1 MHFLLKPFELLYR
14 GINRT
19 RRALY
24 QTGVLRAK
32 RLHRPVISVGNIAAG
47 GAGKTPAVIAVCR
60 DLAGRGLRVAV
71 LTRGYGRGDQ
81 SYTGIVASNDAVKYG
96 DEPVLIRQST
106 NASVLVGSNRHENA
120 TDYDCDVF
128 VLDDGFQHLQ
138 LHRDFDLVIDAP
150 ARFYREGRSA
160 LKDADAVVPRRLRL
174 SIPEELRG
182 QPVFAFAG
190 LADNE
195 QFFDSLRDAGLDLIG
210 TKGFPDH
217 HRYTPADLAQLRR
230 DANGATL
237 VTTEKDAVKID
248 AGDAV
253 AIGAEFVMPDD
264 VFEQIA
270 KVAAPN
276 AAPHAAPNVTAEQR
290 RGRKRKSALLQRVE
304 YVAYRVVARAVSSIS
319 DERLLRWGTR
329 LGALAS
335 KVLRGRDR
343 LALRNLRRTFPDRDA
358 GSLRRTLDECW
369 RHFGREFMISVRTQ
383 ALSREEIARRGT
395 FENVHILEEAI
406 ARGKGTIVI
415 SAHWGTWEA
424 GGLTVMTLV
433 SNVRT
438 VARPL
443 DNELLERDL
452 QKLREKTGAEVV
464 DRRRAARMLM
474 RGLAENA
481 VLILLPDQAVLP
493 REGILVPFLGRPAWT
508 TPTPAKMAIRAGAT
522 IVFGFCIP
530 DGVRHR
536 VEFVSSVD
544 AAEFADD
551 ENGAERLTRHMNDVL
566 SHRIADRPELWLWMH
581 DRWKG
586 TGEGQHDGV

>member
-1 MHFLLKPFELLYR
+1 MNLLLKPFELLYR
-14 GINRT
+14 GINRA

-24 QTGVLRAK
+24 RAGVLRGR
-32 RLHRPVISVGNIAAG
+32 RLHRPVISIGNIAAG

-60 DLAGRGLRVAV
+60 YLAGRGLRVAV

-81 SYTGIVASNDAVKYG
+81 SYTGIVASNDAAKYG
-96 DEPVLIRQST
+96 DEPVLIKRST
-106 NASVLVGSNRHENA
+106 NADVFVGSNRHANA
-120 TDYDCDVF
+120 SGYDADVF

-150 ARFYREGRSA
+150 SRFHREGRSA
-160 LKDADAVVPRRLRL
+160 LRDADAVVPRRLRL
-174 SIPEELRG
+174 HIPDVLRG
-182 QPVFAFAG
+182 KPLFAFAG

-195 QFFDSLRDAGLDLIG
+195 QFFASLRDAGLDLSG
-210 TKGFPDH
+210 TRAFPDH

-230 DANGATL
+230 DANGASL

-248 AGDAV
+248 TGDVVAV
-253 AIGAEFVMPDD
+253 GAEFVMPDD
-264 VFEQIA
+264 VLEKIA
-270 KVAAPN
+270 EAAAPP
-276 AAPHAAPNVTAEQR
+276 AAPDQR
-290 RGRKRKSALLQRVE
+290 QGRKRKSALLQRVE
-304 YVAYRVVARAVSSIS
+304 YVLYRLAVRAVGSMS
-319 DERLLRWGTR
+319 DEGLLRWGTR

-343 LALRNLRRTFPDRDA
+343 LAMRNLRRTFPDRDLA
-358 GSLRRTLDECW
+358 SLRRTLDECW
-369 RHFGREFMISVRTQ
+369 RHFGREFVLSVRTQ
-383 ALSREEIARRGT
+383 SLSREQIAERG
-395 FENVHILEEAI
+395 ELVNVHLVEEAI

-424 GGLTVMTLV
+424 GGLTIMSAVD
-433 SNVRT
+433 NVLT

-452 QKLREKTGAEVV
+452 QKLRARTGAQVV
-464 DRRRAARMLM
+464 DRRRAARVLM

-481 VLILLPDQAVLP
+481 VVVLLPDQAVLP
-493 REGILVPFLGRPAWT
+493 REGVLVPFLGRPAWT
-508 TPTPAKMAIRAGAT
+508 TITPARMALRADAT

-530 DGVRHR
+530 DGLRHR

-544 AAEFADD
+544 ASEFAQ
-551 ENGAERLTRHMNDVL
+551 EKNGAEMLTRHMNDVI
-566 SHRIADRPELWLWMH
+566 SRRIADRPELWLWMH

-586 TGEGQHDGV
+586 TGEGQHHGV